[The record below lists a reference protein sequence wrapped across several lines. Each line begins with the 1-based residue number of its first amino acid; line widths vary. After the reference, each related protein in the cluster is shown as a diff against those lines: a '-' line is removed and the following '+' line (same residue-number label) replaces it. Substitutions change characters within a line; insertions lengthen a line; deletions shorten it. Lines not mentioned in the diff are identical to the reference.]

1 VFSNGDSGNTAEIY
15 GILEVNIGQ
24 RAQNQNIVLWQVLQ
38 SNHQVIQD
46 GTLKEF
52 LILHN
57 FKEMRSFSS
66 AASGKMVTINGNAKE
81 DDNIGDDDLGTFVNQ
96 QLQAYSMFQKN
107 GINKTYVGSSGLK
120 YGYVVIKLHLVVD

>member
-38 SNHQVIQD
+38 SNHHVMQD

-52 LILHN
+52 LILHY
-57 FKEMRSFSS
+57 FKETRSFSS
-66 AASGKMVTINGNAKE
+66 AASGKIVTINGNAKE

-107 GINKTYVGSSGLK
+107 GINKTYVGSSGSE
-120 YGYVVIKLHLVVD
+120 YGYVVINLILDVQ